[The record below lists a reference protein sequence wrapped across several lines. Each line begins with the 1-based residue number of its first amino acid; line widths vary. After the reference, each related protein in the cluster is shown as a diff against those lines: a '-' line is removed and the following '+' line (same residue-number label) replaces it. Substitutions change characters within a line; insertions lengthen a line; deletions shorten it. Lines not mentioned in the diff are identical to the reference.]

1 MMLPLL
7 LYLKNINN
15 KESFQEVRSWAAL
28 VVFFSLD
35 SFANKISSICTC
47 ACGFKMD
54 RKMKHWLII
63 IITSLHDGAGLFFFF
78 ANLLFN
84 LLFCI
89 FYIYLLVF
97 TSRHLKTT
105 LIPAS
110 DNSAVVTG
118 VSNDLG
124 IRWKEK
130 KRYKNHHNTAGG
142 FHAAAAVY

>member
-1 MMLPLL
+1 
-7 LYLKNINN
+7 
-15 KESFQEVRSWAAL
+15 
-28 VVFFSLD
+28 
-35 SFANKISSICTC
+35 
-47 ACGFKMD
+47 
-54 RKMKHWLII
+54 MKHWLII

-97 TSRHLKTT
+97 TSRHLKNT

-130 KRYKNHHNTAGG
+130 KKDIKTIITQLVVSMLPLLFTKPDFSAFVTLTVIKQVGCLFFSFLSYFLAGLPTLIKPAPT
-142 FHAAAAVY
+142 FSFDV